1 MTDDK
6 TIMAIDSWPTNGHL
20 IADVHRLGYIHK
32 LDTVLDCTYG
42 YGAFWS
48 EWKPPGYLFHATDID
63 PEKSPDNPDGVDFRK
78 LPHDD
83 QSFDVVVYDP
93 PYTFRGTS
101 ALESDERYGV
111 HVNEKWQDRWE
122 LIFDGLQECCR
133 VAKRRVLMKC
143 QASVVSGRV
152 RWQDIEAINNAE
164 THGFGLRDRFE
175 FLSYRAQPKGTS
187 QKTARRNAST
197 LLVLERDWK
206 WRP

>member
-1 MTDDK
+1 
-6 TIMAIDSWPTNGHL
+6 MAIGEWPSNGHL
-20 IADVHRLGYIHK
+20 LNDCRRLGYIGD
-32 LDTVLDCTYG
+32 LDSVLDPTWG
-42 YGAFWS
+42 YGVFWTV
-48 EWKPPGYLFHATDID
+48 WKPKGYLFHATDLD

-78 LPHDD
+78 LPHDG
-83 QSFDVVVYDP
+83 QSFDIVVYDP

-111 HVNEKWQDRWE
+111 HVNERWQDRWA
-122 LIFDGLQECCR
+122 LIYDGLQECCR

-143 QASVVSGRV
+143 QASVVSGKV
-152 RWQDIEAINNAE
+152 RWQDIEAVSVAE
-164 THGFGLRDRFE
+164 RCGFGLRDRFD
-175 FLSYRAQPKGTS
+175 FLSYREQPKGTS